1 MTTVKKIDFDSPII
15 PGQGIGDIKLLE
27 NAFSLRQLILSNTCS
42 GQNIDW
48 TFTTEKQFPDWLTL
62 NYKNIILIGV
72 NIYTGKIISLTV
84 REGFKGKIFGEI
96 SIGSYVKDLF
106 KLDNDFYYDE
116 GDDYVLHKTNFDIR
130 FDIDL
135 KNRISYTD
143 KEVEESKITEITILN
158 HEQSSTIIGA
168 TEFPKEWTK

>member
-15 PGQGIGDIKLLE
+15 PGQGIGEIKLLE
-27 NAFSLRQLILSNTCS
+27 NAFSLRQLILSNTLS

-48 TFTTEKQFPDWLTL
+48 IFTTEKQFPDWLTL
-62 NYKNIILIGV
+62 NYRDIFLVGV
-72 NIYTGKIISLTV
+72 NIYTGKITSLTV
-84 REGFKGKIFGEI
+84 RQGFKGKIFQQI

-116 GDDYVLHKTNFDIR
+116 SDEYILHKTNFDIR

-135 KNRISYTD
+135 KNRISFTD
-143 KEVEESKITEITILN
+143 NEVEESRITEITILN

>member
-15 PGQGIGDIKLLE
+15 PGQGIGEIRLLE
-27 NAFSLRQLILSNTCS
+27 NAFSLRQLILSNTLS

-62 NYKNIILIGV
+62 NYKDIFLVGI
-72 NIYTGKIISLTV
+72 NIYTGKITSLTV
-84 REGFKGKIFGEI
+84 RRGFKGKIFQQI

-116 GDDYVLHKTNFDIR
+116 SDEYILHKTNFDIR

-135 KNRISYTD
+135 KNRISFTD
-143 KEVEESKITEITILN
+143 KEVEESRITEITILN
-158 HEQSSTIIGA
+158 HAQSSTIVGA
-168 TEFPKEWTK
+168 TEFPKEWVK